1 MLNARELSVNKCEP
15 IAPRGNGMWQ
25 GRRLEG
31 ETRGEGPGVSGVRG
45 EGLVANW
52 A

>member
-15 IAPRGNGMWQ
+15 IAPRGDGMWQ
-25 GRRLEG
+25 GRSQRVRME
-31 ETRGEGPGVSGVRG
+31 ERGEGGGG
-45 EGLVANW
+45 EGQVANW

>member
-15 IAPRGNGMWQ
+15 IAPRGDGMWQ
-25 GRRLEG
+25 GRSQQGVEG
-31 ETRGEGPGVSGVRG
+31 RESGGRVGEGQ
-45 EGLVANW
+45 VANW